1 MTLALLSRAGFP
13 PLAGFVGK
21 FLLFGSAVDAGMSWL
36 AIVAA
41 VASAISVVYYLRVVI
56 VMWSPA
62 PEDQRPERRLQVPRS
77 VAGVATLGAVAVIG
91 LAIWAQPLIELCTD
105 AARALMIP

>member
-1 MTLALLSRAGFP
+1 MFRI
-13 PLAGFVGK
+13 PLNVLKYTGH
-21 FLLFGSAVDAGMSWL
+21 
-36 AIVAA
+36 A

-77 VAGVATLGAVAVIG
+77 VAGVATVGAIAVIG
-91 LAIWAQPLIELCTD
+91 LAIWAQPVIDLCRD
-105 AARALMIP
+105 AGASLLP